1 MQRSWIFRSAQF
13 TRAHAVEISSVFF
26 FSIHVLG
33 FCVIT
38 VWEMEQA
45 LNGIKF
51 IATTQNALEIQSTH
65 NSRVSTVAD

>member
-1 MQRSWIFRSAQF
+1 MLSSRELTLLKSA
-13 TRAHAVEISSVFF
+13 VFF
-26 FSIHVLG
+26 FSVHVLG

-51 IATTQNALEIQSTH
+51 IATTQNALEIQSTR

>member
-13 TRAHAVEISSVFF
+13 TRAHAVEISSGF

-45 LNGIKF
+45 LNGIKY